1 MEFLDE
7 KIEEYAFNHT
17 SYEGNLLKS
26 LEEETYEKLEIP
38 QMTTGR
44 IEARFLKLLAR
55 LVGAKR
61 ILEIGTFAGYSAIS
75 MAEALP
81 EDGELITCEIDPEA
95 IVFAKRYFDLSPHGK
110 KIALLEGAALDSL
123 RSISGPFDMAFIDAD
138 KENYSNY
145 YEAILPMI
153 RYGGLLAV
161 DNVLWS
167 GRVLD
172 PKDKSDKAIHQF
184 NERVIEDK
192 RVESV
197 LLTIRDG
204 LSCIIKNESA

>member
-17 SYEGNLLKS
+17 SYEGNLLKR

-44 IEARFLKLLAR
+44 IEARFLKLMAR
-55 LVGAKR
+55 LIGAKR
-61 ILEIGTFAGYSAIS
+61 ILEIGTFAGYSALS

-123 RSISGPFDMAFIDAD
+123 KSISGPFDMAFIDAD

-153 RYGGLLAV
+153 RYGGLIAV

-184 NERVIEDK
+184 NERVIQDK
-192 RVESV
+192 SVESV
-197 LLTIRDG
+197 LLTVRDG
-204 LSCIIKNESA
+204 LNCIIKNEPA

>member
-1 MEFLDE
+1 MEFLDA

-17 SYEGNLLKS
+17 SYEGNLLKR

-44 IEARFLKLLAR
+44 IEARFLKLMAR
-55 LVGAKR
+55 LIGAKR
-61 ILEIGTFAGYSAIS
+61 ILEIGTFAGYSALS

-123 RSISGPFDMAFIDAD
+123 KSISGPFDMAFIDAD
-138 KENYSNY
+138 KVNYSNY

-153 RYGGLLAV
+153 RYGGLIAV

-184 NERVIEDK
+184 NERVIQDK

-197 LLTIRDG
+197 MLTVRDG
-204 LSCIIKNESA
+204 LNCIIKNEPT

>member
-1 MEFLDE
+1 MDFLDE
-7 KIEEYAFNHT
+7 NIEKYAFNHT
-17 SYEGNLLKS
+17 SYEGDLLKR

-55 LVGAKR
+55 LTSAKR
-61 ILEIGTFAGYSAIS
+61 ILEIGTFAGYSALS

-81 EDGELITCEIDPEA
+81 KDGELITCEIDLEA
-95 IVFAKRYFDLSPHGK
+95 IAFAKRYFDLSTHGK
-110 KIALLEGAALDSL
+110 KITLLEGAALDSL
-123 RSISGPFDMAFIDAD
+123 KSISGPFDMAFIDAD

-153 RYGGLLAV
+153 RSGGLLAV

-184 NERVIEDK
+184 NEKVIQDK

-204 LSCIIKNESA
+204 LNCIVKN

>member
-17 SYEGNLLKS
+17 SYEGNLLKR

-123 RSISGPFDMAFIDAD
+123 KSISGPFDMAFIDAD

-153 RYGGLLAV
+153 RYGGLIAV

-184 NERVIEDK
+184 NERVIQDK

-197 LLTIRDG
+197 LLTVRDG
-204 LSCIIKNESA
+204 LNCIIKNEPA

>member
-1 MEFLDE
+1 MDFIDE
-7 KIEEYAFNHT
+7 KIEEYAFDHT
-17 SYEGNLLKS
+17 SYEGDLLEQ

-44 IEARFLKLLAR
+44 IEARLLKLLAR

-61 ILEIGTFAGYSAIS
+61 ILEIGTFAGYSALS

-81 EDGELITCEIDPEA
+81 EDGELVTCEIDPEA
-95 IVFAKRYFDLSPHGK
+95 IIFAKKYFDLSEHGK
-110 KIALLEGAALDSL
+110 KITLLEGSALESL
-123 RSISGPFDMAFIDAD
+123 KQISGPFDMAFIDAD

-145 YEAILPMI
+145 YDAIFPLI
-153 RYGGLLAV
+153 RPGGLMAI

-172 PKDKSDKAIHQF
+172 PKDNSDKAIHEL
-184 NERVIEDK
+184 NEKVVRDN

-197 LLTIRDG
+197 MLPVRDG
-204 LSCIIKNESA
+204 LNCIIKN

>member
-17 SYEGNLLKS
+17 SYEGDLLKR

-44 IEARFLKLLAR
+44 IEARLLKILAR

-81 EDGELITCEIDPEA
+81 RDGELITCEIDPEA
-95 IVFAKRYFDLSPHGK
+95 ITFAKRYFNLSAHGK
-110 KIALLEGAALDSL
+110 KINLMEGTALDSL
-123 RSISGPFDMAFIDAD
+123 KSISGPFDMAFIDAD

-153 RYGGLLAV
+153 RSGGLLAV

-184 NERVIEDK
+184 NEKVIQDE

-204 LSCIIKNESA
+204 LNCIVKN

>member
-1 MEFLDE
+1 MNFIDE

-17 SYEGNLLKS
+17 SYEGDLLKR

-55 LVGAKR
+55 LVGATR
-61 ILEIGTFAGYSAIS
+61 ILEIGTFAGYSALS

-81 EDGELITCEIDPEA
+81 EDGELITCEIDTEA
-95 IVFAKRYFDLSPHGK
+95 IDFAKRYFELSSHGK
-110 KIALLEGAALDSL
+110 KITVLEGAALNSL
-123 RSISGPFDMAFIDAD
+123 KSISGPFDMIFIDAD

-145 YEAILPMI
+145 YELILPMM
-153 RYGGLLAV
+153 RSGGLMAV

-172 PKDKSDKAIHQF
+172 PQDKSDQAIHKF
-184 NERVIEDK
+184 NERVIQDE

-204 LSCIIKNESA
+204 LSCIVKN

>member
-1 MEFLDE
+1 MEFLDK

-17 SYEGNLLKS
+17 SYEGNLLKR

-61 ILEIGTFAGYSAIS
+61 ILEIGTFAGYSALS

-123 RSISGPFDMAFIDAD
+123 KSISGPFDMAFIDAD

-153 RYGGLLAV
+153 RYGGLIAV

-184 NERVIEDK
+184 NERVIQDK

-197 LLTIRDG
+197 LLTVRDG
-204 LSCIIKNESA
+204 LNCIIKNEPA